1 VPHPYSCLV
10 LPRAGAAELL
20 DVATRRGWIDART
33 ARVART
39 TGVPVVVLVVLV
51 WLVVSVLRAGG
62 AGPPPVFAEFV
73 DVSSSSYIDVQLDS
87 SAKSYGTFSAV
98 LPGQGRVWP
107 KGRVQAEQRDGG
119 VVELRYDGPGY
130 QDPNARPGG
139 VDDAPAG
146 PAGQKPP
153 PPQVVPVRLAGQVD
167 AARHVAS
174 VDVWVNGERHRIASS
189 GQVSGAEGV
198 VEDFLVAMRTGNW
211 NKLYTIESPY
221 MRNGSKR
228 ATFASDLANGGAVTT
243 ITEARTTGPTVRST
257 TDAGV
262 SYARTPI
269 RLTYGEGAGA
279 TKVEAILVLAVD
291 AGSWKV
297 LGIE

>member
-1 VPHPYSCLV
+1 V

-39 TGVPVVVLVVLV
+39 SGVPALVVVVLV

-62 AGPPPVFAEFV
+62 AGQPPLFAEFI
-73 DVSSSSYIDVQLDS
+73 DPSSSSYLDVQLDTS
-87 SAKSYGTFSAV
+87 TKSYGSFSV
-98 LPGQGRVWP
+98 LLPGQGRVWP
-107 KGRVQAEQRDGG
+107 KGRVQTQERGDG
-119 VVELRYDGPGY
+119 VVELRYDGSGY
-130 QDPNARPGG
+130 QDPNAQPGG
-139 VDDAPAG
+139 VDEAPDG
-146 PAGQKPP
+146 LKPP

-167 AARHVAS
+167 GARHVAS
-174 VDVWVNGERHRIASS
+174 VDVWVHGERHHIAST

-198 VEDFLVAMRTGNW
+198 VEDFLSAMRTGNW
-211 NKLYTIESPY
+211 NKLYTLESPY

-228 ATFASDLANGGAVTT
+228 ATFVTDLSNGGAVTT
-243 ITEARTTGPTVRST
+243 ITDARALGPTVHTT

-262 SYARTPI
+262 SYARTPF

-279 TKVEAILVLAVD
+279 TKVEATLVVAVD

-297 LGIE
+297 LGVE